1 MLETYKPNI
10 DELGFRQGL
19 MADPETMSYNDA
31 WGGTIP
37 FPEEDWQD
45 WYEYWFDAPE
55 SMMYYRY
62 LYDPELKAFVGEI
75 AYHYD
80 EEREIHI
87 CDVIILAKYRSTTA
101 FQNEPS
107 LNIVAYWPK
116 PPQP

>member
-45 WYEYWFDAPE
+45 WYEYWFDAP
-55 SMMYYRY
+55 YLTPVPYRGKRNDSGY
-62 LYDPELKAFVGEI
+62 VRLVAEKI
-75 AYHYD
+75 AQIKGLST
-80 EEREIHI
+80 EEVERATWENGKRFFRI
-87 CDVIILAKYRSTTA
+87 A
-101 FQNEPS
+101 
-107 LNIVAYWPK
+107 
-116 PPQP
+116 